1 MFLTDSCWTELHP
14 TETYAWTGW
23 YRPEFVAG
31 LILELFSTELINVGW
46 ETKILGKR
54 LIARPQTWFTKVN
67 LAQHMANE
75 ETIRGY

>member
-54 LIARPQTWFTKVN
+54 LIARPQTWVTKVN
-67 LAQHMANE
+67 LAQHMADE